1 MFVCQSID
9 TSELDNG
16 TQSPQLYD
24 GLSLFYPISITHRK
38 VSQLTTSKLSLK
50 GRITALS
57 ASLAVAALA
66 LTGCAP
72 AEKADFGELNV
83 QLSWIKNSEFAG
95 EFYAVENGYYTDA
108 GFSSVNLVAGP
119 AATEAEV
126 LSGNALV
133 GIANPISTAPIILG
147 ENAPLKIIGTTYQ
160 KNPFT
165 ILSLKNGANIAT
177 IEDLIGKRIGVQ
189 AGPNETLFDALLKAN
204 GIDASKVTKVP
215 VQYDPAPLVNGEV
228 DGFLAYVTNE
238 SFVVADQGYEVTN
251 LLFADNGLPFVTE
264 SFVVTQDSIDN
275 NRAALKAFLKATIL
289 GWKDAIADSKGGA
302 DLALTIYGK
311 DLGLN
316 AEKEYYQSET
326 QNEILVQTDETAAN
340 GLFTISD
347 AMIAQ
352 NLATLKAAGYTITA
366 DQLFD
371 MSLLKEVYEENPE
384 LKG

>member
-1 MFVCQSID
+1 M
-9 TSELDNG
+9 
-16 TQSPQLYD
+16 
-24 GLSLFYPISITHRK
+24 
-38 VSQLTTSKLSLK
+38 TTSKIGLK

-72 AEKADFGELNV
+72 AAEKADFGDLSI
-83 QLSWIKNSEFAG
+83 QLSWIKNSEFSG
-95 EFYAVENGYYTDA
+95 QFFAVENGYYTDA

-133 GIANPISTAPIILG
+133 GIANPISTAPIILNEG
-147 ENAPLKIIGTTYQ
+147 APLKIIGTTYQ

-165 ILSLKNGANIAT
+165 ILSLKDGANIAT
-177 IEDLIGKRIGVQ
+177 IQDLVGKRIGVQ

-204 GIDASKVTKVP
+204 GIDAASVTKVP

-289 GWKDAIADSKGGA
+289 GWKDAIADPDGGA
-302 DLALTIYGK
+302 DLAINNFGK

-316 AEKEYYQSET
+316 PKKEYYQSKT

-340 GLFTISD
+340 GLFTISE

-352 NLATLKAAGYTITA
+352 NLATLEAAGYTITA
-366 DQLFD
+366 EELFD
-371 MSLLKEVYEENPE
+371 LSLLAEVYEENPE
-384 LKG
+384 LKN

>member
-1 MFVCQSID
+1 
-9 TSELDNG
+9 
-16 TQSPQLYD
+16 
-24 GLSLFYPISITHRK
+24 
-38 VSQLTTSKLSLK
+38 LTTSKLSLK

-72 AEKADFGELNV
+72 AAEKADFGDLSI

-95 EFYAVENGYYTDA
+95 QFFAVENGYYTEA

-133 GIANPISTAPIILG
+133 GIANPISTAPVILNEG
-147 ENAPLKIIGTTYQ
+147 APLKIIGTTYQ

-165 ILSLKNGANIAT
+165 ILSLKDGANIET
-177 IEDLIGKRIGVQ
+177 IQDLIGKRIGVQ

-204 GIDASKVTKVP
+204 GIDASEVTKVP
-215 VQYDPAPLVNGEV
+215 VQYDPAPLTNGEV

-289 GWKDAIADSKGGA
+289 GWKDAIADPDGGA
-302 DLALTIYGK
+302 DLAINNFGK

-316 AEKEYYQSET
+316 AKKEYYQSKT

-340 GLFTISD
+340 GLFTISE

-352 NLATLKAAGYTITA
+352 NLATLEAAGYTITA
-366 DQLFD
+366 EQLFD
-371 MSLLKEVYEENPE
+371 LTLLAEVYAENPD

>member
-1 MFVCQSID
+1 M
-9 TSELDNG
+9 TSPKSG
-16 TQSPQLYD
+16 
-24 GLSLFYPISITHRK
+24 
-38 VSQLTTSKLSLK
+38 LK
-50 GRITALS
+50 GRIRAL
-57 ASLAVAALA
+57 AATMVVAALA

-72 AEKADFGELNV
+72 AAEPANYGELNI

-95 EFYAVENGYYTDA
+95 QFMAVENGYYTEA
-108 GFSSVNLVAGP
+108 GFSKVNLIAGP

-133 GIANPISTAPIILG
+133 GIANPISAAPIILEEG
-147 ENAPLKIIGTTYQ
+147 APLKIIGTTYQ

-165 ILSLKNGANIAT
+165 ILSLKNGANIVT
-177 IEDLIGKRIGVQ
+177 VQDLIGKKIGVQ
-189 AGPNETLFDALLKAN
+189 AGPNETLFDALLAAN
-204 GIDASKVTKVP
+204 GIEQSQVTKVP

-238 SFVVADQGYEVTN
+238 SFVVESAGNEVTN

-275 NRAALKAFLKATIL
+275 NREALKAFLVATIR
-289 GWKDAIADSKGGA
+289 GWKDAIADSKAGA
-302 DLALTIYGK
+302 DLALTKFGK

-316 AEKEYYQSET
+316 ADKEYYQSKT

-340 GLFTISD
+340 GLFTISQS
-347 AMIAQ
+347 MIDL
-352 NLATLKAAGYTITA
+352 NLKTLKASGYEITA

-371 MSLLKEVYEENPE
+371 LTLLEEVYEEHPE

>member
-1 MFVCQSID
+1 M
-9 TSELDNG
+9 
-16 TQSPQLYD
+16 
-24 GLSLFYPISITHRK
+24 
-38 VSQLTTSKLSLK
+38 SLK

-57 ASLAVAALA
+57 ASLAVAALV

-72 AEKADFGELNV
+72 AAEKSDFGDLDI

-95 EFYAVENGYYTDA
+95 QFFAVENGYYTDA
-108 GFSSVNLVAGP
+108 GFTSVNLVAGP

-133 GIANPISTAPIILG
+133 GIANPISTAPIILNEG
-147 ENAPLKIIGTTYQ
+147 APLKIIGTTYQ

-165 ILSLKNGANIAT
+165 ILSLKDGANIET
-177 IEDLIGKRIGVQ
+177 IQDLIGKRIGVQ

-204 GIDASKVTKVP
+204 GIDASEVTKVP

-289 GWKDAIADSKGGA
+289 GWKDAIADPDAGA
-302 DLALTIYGK
+302 DLALNNFGK

-316 AEKEYYQSET
+316 AKKEYYQSKT

-340 GLFTISD
+340 GLFTISE

-352 NLATLKAAGYTITA
+352 NLATLEAAGYSITA
-366 DQLFD
+366 EQLFD
-371 MSLLKEVYEENPE
+371 LTLLAEVYAENPD

>member
-1 MFVCQSID
+1 M
-9 TSELDNG
+9 
-16 TQSPQLYD
+16 
-24 GLSLFYPISITHRK
+24 
-38 VSQLTTSKLSLK
+38 TTSKLSLK

-95 EFYAVENGYYTDA
+95 EFFAVENGYYTDA

-165 ILSLKNGANIAT
+165 ILSLKDGGNIAT
-177 IEDLIGKRIGVQ
+177 IQDLIGKRIGVQ

-238 SFVVADQGYEVTN
+238 SFVVANEGYEVTN

-289 GWKDAIADSKGGA
+289 GWKDSIADPNGGA

-316 AEKEYYQSET
+316 ADKEYYQSKT
-326 QNEILVQTDETAAN
+326 QNEILVQTEETTAN

>member
-1 MFVCQSID
+1 M
-9 TSELDNG
+9 
-16 TQSPQLYD
+16 
-24 GLSLFYPISITHRK
+24 
-38 VSQLTTSKLSLK
+38 
-50 GRITALS
+50 
-57 ASLAVAALA
+57 AVAALA

-72 AEKADFGELNV
+72 AAEPANYGELNI

-95 EFYAVENGYYTDA
+95 QFMAVENGYYTEA
-108 GFSSVNLVAGP
+108 GFSSVNLIAGP

-133 GIANPISTAPIILG
+133 GIANPISTAPVIIG
-147 ENAPLKIIGTTYQ
+147 EGAPLKIIGTTYQ

-165 ILSLKNGANIAT
+165 ILSLKNGANIVT
-177 IEDLIGKRIGVQ
+177 IQDLIGKKIGVQ

-204 GIDASKVTKVP
+204 GISQSQVTKVP

-238 SFVVADQGYEVTN
+238 SFVVENAGNPVTN

-264 SFVVTQDSIDN
+264 SFVVTQESIVN
-275 NRAALKAFLKATIL
+275 NREALKAFLYATIR
-289 GWKDAIADSKGGA
+289 GWKAAIADSKAGA
-302 DLALTIYGK
+302 DLALTKFGK

-316 AEKEYYQSET
+316 ADKEYYQSKT

-340 GLFTISD
+340 GLFTISKS
-347 AMIAQ
+347 MIDL
-352 NLATLKAAGYTITA
+352 NLKTLKAAGYEITA
-366 DQLFD
+366 DELFD
-371 MSLLKEVYEENPE
+371 LTLLEEVYAEHPE

>member
-1 MFVCQSID
+1 M
-9 TSELDNG
+9 
-16 TQSPQLYD
+16 
-24 GLSLFYPISITHRK
+24 
-38 VSQLTTSKLSLK
+38 TTSKLSLK

-95 EFYAVENGYYTDA
+95 EFFAVENGYYTDA
-108 GFSSVNLVAGP
+108 GFSTVNLVAGP

-165 ILSLKNGANIAT
+165 ILSLKDGANIAT

-289 GWKDAIADSKGGA
+289 GWKDSIADPDGGA
-302 DLALTIYGK
+302 DLALNVYGA

-316 AEKEYYQSET
+316 ADKEYYQSKT
-326 QNEILVQTDETAAN
+326 QNEILVQTEETAAN

-347 AMIAQ
+347 EMIAQ

>member
-1 MFVCQSID
+1 M
-9 TSELDNG
+9 
-16 TQSPQLYD
+16 
-24 GLSLFYPISITHRK
+24 
-38 VSQLTTSKLSLK
+38 
-50 GRITALS
+50 
-57 ASLAVAALA
+57 AVAALA

-72 AEKADFGELNV
+72 AAEPANYGELNI

-95 EFYAVENGYYTDA
+95 QFMAVENGYYTEA
-108 GFSSVNLVAGP
+108 GFSKVNLIAGP

-133 GIANPISTAPIILG
+133 GIANPISTAPVIIG
-147 ENAPLKIIGTTYQ
+147 EGAPLKIIGTTYQ

-165 ILSLKNGANIAT
+165 ILSLKNGANIVT
-177 IEDLIGKRIGVQ
+177 IQDLIGKKIGVQ

-204 GIDASKVTKVP
+204 GISQSQVTKVP

-238 SFVVADQGYEVTN
+238 SFVVENAGNPVTN

-264 SFVVTQDSIDN
+264 SFVVTQESIVN
-275 NRAALKAFLKATIL
+275 NREALKAFLYATIR
-289 GWKDAIADSKGGA
+289 GWKAAIADSKAGA
-302 DLALTIYGK
+302 DLALTKFGK

-316 AEKEYYQSET
+316 ADKEYYQSKT

-340 GLFTISD
+340 GLFTISQS
-347 AMIAQ
+347 MIDL
-352 NLATLKAAGYTITA
+352 NLKTLKAAGYEITA
-366 DQLFD
+366 DELFD
-371 MSLLKEVYEENPE
+371 LTLLEEVYAEHPE

>member
-1 MFVCQSID
+1 M
-9 TSELDNG
+9 
-16 TQSPQLYD
+16 
-24 GLSLFYPISITHRK
+24 
-38 VSQLTTSKLSLK
+38 TTSKLGLK

-72 AEKADFGELNV
+72 AAEKADFGDLSI

-95 EFYAVENGYYTDA
+95 QFLAVENGYYTEA
-108 GFSSVNLVAGP
+108 GFSSVNLVSGP

-133 GIANPISTAPIILG
+133 GIANPISTAPIIIEEG
-147 ENAPLKIIGTTYQ
+147 APLKIIGTTYQ

-177 IEDLIGKRIGVQ
+177 VQDLIGKKIGVQ

-204 GIDASKVTKVP
+204 GIKQSQVTKVP

-238 SFVVADQGYEVTN
+238 SFVVESAGNEVTN

-264 SFVVTQDSIDN
+264 SFVVTQESIAN
-275 NRAALKAFLKATIL
+275 NREALKAFLYATIR
-289 GWKDAIADSKGGA
+289 GWKDAIADSKKGA
-302 DLALTIYGK
+302 DLAINKFGK
-311 DLGLN
+311 ELKLN
-316 AEKEYYQSET
+316 ADKEYYQAKT

-340 GLFTISD
+340 GLFTISKS
-347 AMIAQ
+347 MIEL
-352 NLATLKAAGYTITA
+352 NLKTLKASGFVITA
-366 DQLFD
+366 DELFD
-371 MSLLKEVYEENPE
+371 LTLLEEVYEEHPE

>member
-1 MFVCQSID
+1 M
-9 TSELDNG
+9 
-16 TQSPQLYD
+16 
-24 GLSLFYPISITHRK
+24 
-38 VSQLTTSKLSLK
+38 TTSKLSLK

-165 ILSLKNGANIAT
+165 ILSLKDGGNIAT

-289 GWKDAIADSKGGA
+289 GWKDSIADPNGGA
-302 DLALTIYGK
+302 DLALNVYGA

-316 AEKEYYQSET
+316 ADKEYYQSKT

-352 NLATLKAAGYTITA
+352 NLATLKASGYTITA

>member
-1 MFVCQSID
+1 
-9 TSELDNG
+9 
-16 TQSPQLYD
+16 
-24 GLSLFYPISITHRK
+24 
-38 VSQLTTSKLSLK
+38 LTTSKLSLK

-95 EFYAVENGYYTDA
+95 EFFAVENGYYTDA

-165 ILSLKNGANIAT
+165 ILSLKDGGNIAT
-177 IEDLIGKRIGVQ
+177 VQDLIGKRIGVQ

-289 GWKDAIADSKGGA
+289 GWKDSIADPNGGA
-302 DLALTIYGK
+302 DLALNVYGA

-316 AEKEYYQSET
+316 ADKEYYQSKT
-326 QNEILVQTDETAAN
+326 QNEILVQTDETNAN

-352 NLATLKAAGYTITA
+352 NLATLKASGYTITA
-366 DQLFD
+366 EQLFD
-371 MSLLKEVYEENPE
+371 LSLLAEVYEENPE

>member
-1 MFVCQSID
+1 M
-9 TSELDNG
+9 
-16 TQSPQLYD
+16 
-24 GLSLFYPISITHRK
+24 
-38 VSQLTTSKLSLK
+38 TTSKLGLK

-72 AEKADFGELNV
+72 AATEKADFGDLSI

-95 EFYAVENGYYTDA
+95 QFFAVENGYYTEA

-133 GIANPISTAPIILG
+133 GIANPISTAPVILNEG
-147 ENAPLKIIGTTYQ
+147 APLKIIGTTYQ

-165 ILSLKNGANIAT
+165 ILSLKDGANIET
-177 IEDLIGKRIGVQ
+177 IQDLIGKRIGVQ

-204 GIDASKVTKVP
+204 GIDASQVTKVP
-215 VQYDPAPLVNGEV
+215 VQYDPAPLTNGEV

-238 SFVVADQGYEVTN
+238 SFVVADQGFEVTN

-275 NRAALKAFLKATIL
+275 NREALKAFLKATIL
-289 GWKDAIADSKGGA
+289 GWKDAIADPDGGA
-302 DLALTIYGK
+302 DLAINNFGK

-316 AEKEYYQSET
+316 AKKEYYQSKT

-366 DQLFD
+366 EQLFD
-371 MSLLKEVYEENPE
+371 LTLLAEVYAENPD

>member
-1 MFVCQSID
+1 M
-9 TSELDNG
+9 TPLK
-16 TQSPQLYD
+16 TA
-24 GLSLFYPISITHRK
+24 
-38 VSQLTTSKLSLK
+38 LK
-50 GRITALS
+50 GRIQAFAAT
-57 ASLAVAALA
+57 LAVAAIA

-72 AEKADFGELNV
+72 AAEPANYGELNV

-95 EFYAVENGYYTDA
+95 EFFAVENGYYADA
-108 GFSSVNLVAGP
+108 GFDSVNLVAGP

-133 GIANPISTAPIILG
+133 GIANPISVAPIILEEG
-147 ENAPLKIIGTTYQ
+147 APLKIIGTTYQ

-165 ILSLKNGANIAT
+165 IVSLKDGGNIAT
-177 IEDLIGKRIGVQ
+177 VQDLIGKKIGVQ

-204 GIDASKVTKVP
+204 GIDQSQVTKVP

-238 SFVVADQGYEVTN
+238 SFVVASQGYEVTN

-275 NRAALKAFLKATIL
+275 NREALKAFLYATIL
-289 GWKDAIADSKGGA
+289 GWKDAIADPNGGA
-302 DLALTIYGK
+302 DLALTKFGA

-316 AEKEYYQSET
+316 ADKEYYQSKT
-326 QNEILVQTDETAAN
+326 QNDILVQTDETAAN

-347 AMIAQ
+347 AMIEL
-352 NLATLKAAGYTITA
+352 NLATLKSSGYVITA

-371 MSLLKEVYEENPE
+371 MSLLKEVYDEHPE

>member
-1 MFVCQSID
+1 MAVINAFPY
-9 TSELDNG
+9 L
-16 TQSPQLYD
+16 
-24 GLSLFYPISITHRK
+24 ITHRK
-38 VSQLTTSKLSLK
+38 VSQLTTSKLSLI

-57 ASLAVAALA
+57 ATIAVAALA
-66 LTGCAP
+66 LTGCA
-72 AEKADFGELNV
+72 ATEEKADFGALNV
-83 QLSWIKNSEFAG
+83 QLSWIKNSEFTGQFNADT
-95 EFYAVENGYYTDA
+95 NGYYTEA
-108 GFSSVNLVAGP
+108 GFTSVNLIAGP
-119 AATEAEV
+119 AATESEV

-133 GIANPISTAPIILG
+133 GIANPISTAPVILEEG
-147 ENAPLKIIGTTYQ
+147 APLKIIGTTYQ

-165 ILSLKNGANIAT
+165 ILSLKDKGNIAT
-177 IEDLIGKRIGVQ
+177 IQDLIGKRIGVQ

-204 GIDASKVTKVP
+204 GIDASQVNKVP

-238 SFVVADQGYEVTN
+238 SFVVESQGYEVTN

-275 NRAALKAFLKATIL
+275 NREALKAFLKATIR
-289 GWKDAIADSKGGA
+289 GWKDSIADPNAGA
-302 DLALTIYGK
+302 DLALTVYGK

-316 AEKEYYQSET
+316 ADKEYYQSKT
-326 QNEILVQTDETAAN
+326 QNDILVQTEETAAN

-352 NLATLKAAGYTITA
+352 NLATLEAAGYTISA

-371 MSLLKEVYEENPE
+371 LSLLAEVYAENPD

>member
-1 MFVCQSID
+1 M
-9 TSELDNG
+9 TS
-16 TQSPQLYD
+16 
-24 GLSLFYPISITHRK
+24 PISG
-38 VSQLTTSKLSLK
+38 LK
-50 GRITALS
+50 GRIRAL
-57 ASLAVAALA
+57 AATMAVAALA

-72 AEKADFGELNV
+72 AAEPANYGELNI

-95 EFYAVENGYYTDA
+95 QFMAVENGYYTEA
-108 GFSSVNLVAGP
+108 GFSSVNLIAGP

-133 GIANPISTAPIILG
+133 GIANPISTAPVIIG
-147 ENAPLKIIGTTYQ
+147 EGAPLKIIGTTYQ

-165 ILSLKNGANIAT
+165 ILSLKNGANIVT
-177 IEDLIGKRIGVQ
+177 IQDLIGKKIGVQ

-204 GIDASKVTKVP
+204 GISQSQVTKVP

-238 SFVVADQGYEVTN
+238 SFVVENAGNPVTN

-264 SFVVTQDSIDN
+264 SFVVTQESIVN
-275 NRAALKAFLKATIL
+275 NRAALKAFLYATIR
-289 GWKDAIADSKGGA
+289 GWKAAIADSKAGA
-302 DLALTIYGK
+302 DLALTKFGK

-316 AEKEYYQSET
+316 ADKEYYQSKT

-340 GLFTISD
+340 GLFTISQS
-347 AMIAQ
+347 MIDL
-352 NLATLKAAGYTITA
+352 NLKTLKAAGYEITA
-366 DQLFD
+366 DELFD
-371 MSLLKEVYEENPE
+371 LTLLEEVYAEHPE

>member
-1 MFVCQSID
+1 M
-9 TSELDNG
+9 TSQK
-16 TQSPQLYD
+16 T
-24 GLSLFYPISITHRK
+24 GLK
-38 VSQLTTSKLSLK
+38 A
-50 GRITALS
+50 RITAIAATLALS
-57 ASLAVAALA
+57 ALS

-72 AEKADFGELNV
+72 AAEPEDFGKLNI

-95 EFYAVENGYYTDA
+95 QFFAVENGYYTEA
-108 GFSSVNLVAGP
+108 GFSEVNLIAGP

-133 GIANPISTAPIILG
+133 GIANPISTAPIILEEG
-147 ENAPLKIIGTTYQ
+147 APLKIIGTTYQ

-165 ILSLKNGANIAT
+165 ILSLKEGGNIQT
-177 IEDLIGKRIGVQ
+177 VKDLIGKKIGVQ

-204 GIDASKVTKVP
+204 GIDQSQVTKVP

-238 SFVVADQGYEVTN
+238 SFVVESQGYEVTN

-275 NRAALKAFLKATIL
+275 NREALKAFLVATIR

-302 DLALTIYGK
+302 DLALTNFGA

-316 AEKEYYQSET
+316 ADKEYYQSKT
-326 QNEILVQTDETAAN
+326 QNDILVQTEETKAN
-340 GLFTISD
+340 GLFTISS
-347 AMIAQ
+347 AMIDL
-352 NLATLKAAGYTITA
+352 NLATLKSAGYVIKA
-366 DQLFD
+366 EQLFD
-371 MSLLKEVYEENPE
+371 LSLLKEVYDENPD